1 MHAAIERLTG
11 IGLREQWPAWLVGL
25 GHGGTHWI
33 LGTFYLLLPY
43 IKQDLGLSYAAA
55 GALVTVIHVSAFTAN
70 FASGAA
76 VDVTGKRVLLQVM
89 ALMGGALALFLCG
102 WAEGMW
108 LLLPMVMVIGATNN
122 LWHPAAISYLSRRY
136 PRNRGYA
143 LSLHTLG
150 ASVGD
155 AIAPLVIGTMLV
167 AMTWQQTAT
176 IGALPIIVLAV
187 LIGLALIGRDRDVA
201 TADASAGRV
210 DRHGYV
216 AGMKQ
221 LLKDRGV
228 LGLATMAGF
237 RSLTQSG
244 LLVFIPMYLA
254 TVLKVGPFWTG
265 FGLMAMQLGGL
276 IAGPVA
282 GAWSDRIGRRR
293 IVLAGLTATTVVVFG
308 LGLAANEVAF
318 IAGVSILGFMLFA
331 VRPVIHSWMMD
342 ITPDRLHGSA
352 TSVLF
357 GTQSLFSMAA
367 PIVGGMIA
375 DAYGVA
381 AVFYALAGTMLIA
394 NVLVY
399 TLPDA
404 ERLEEGAG

>member
-357 GTQSLFSMAA
+357 GTQSLFSIAA

>member
-76 VDVTGKRVLLQVM
+76 VDVTGKRVLLQVT